1 MPDGTRVA
9 PIAALLVLIS
19 TSAFA
24 DERACDRIR
33 DADVK
38 TGSMN
43 GKMKSTGYDFA
54 KDTPGIYG
62 PGMHTC
68 NYLRDEFVDSQAT
81 AVYREQYRSKI
92 GTTDAL
98 IWISKDS
105 GRLLR
110 EEEDGDIV
118 GKGKG
123 HIAYRWSSTKR

>member
-1 MPDGTRVA
+1 MPDGTRA
-9 PIAALLVLIS
+9 ALIAALSVLMS
-19 TSAFA
+19 TCAFA
-24 DERACDRIR
+24 NERACGRIR

-43 GKMKSTGYDFA
+43 GKMKNTGYGFA

-62 PGMHTC
+62 PGVHTC
-68 NYLRDEFVDSQAT
+68 NYLRDEIVDGQAT

-98 IWISKDS
+98 IWISKAS

-123 HIAYRWSSTKR
+123 HIAYRWSSTTR